1 MNLRQRLVL
10 QNVAVVG
17 ALTIVLVVTAERSR
31 IAVLIAGG
39 IALIATVFLSSSF
52 AKSVF
57 APLLRLRNVAQTI
70 TTKPDTNLRNQLDIR
85 APGEIGEIIASFK
98 LLSSQLDALETT
110 RRDFVANVSH
120 ELRTPLTIVG
130 GFAET
135 LVDDSDAPVDVRKQF
150 AEAILTNTRRM
161 QRIVDDLLDLSRIES
176 GRWVPKPIELD
187 VYAVITE
194 TVSVIESVA
203 EKKGVSIE
211 AHVSPNAKRVLVD
224 RTAFRQ
230 ILSNLIENAI
240 RHTPQGGRVIVT
252 TDIDSRWFKM
262 SVSDTGEGIPTEHLS
277 RVFER
282 FYRVDSGRARE
293 EGGTG
298 LGLAIVRHL
307 TEAHGGTVA
316 ATSEVGRGTTMT
328 VRIPVG

>member
-1 MNLRQRLVL
+1 MNLKQRLVL

-17 ALTIVLVVTAERSR
+17 ALTIVLVITAERSR

-70 TTKPDTNLRNQLDIR
+70 TTKPDTNLRNQLDIQ
-85 APGEIGEIIASFK
+85 APGEIGELITSFK

-135 LVDDSDAPVDVRKQF
+135 LVDDNDAPADVRKQF

-187 VYAVITE
+187 VHAVIME
-194 TVSVIESVA
+194 TVDIIESVA
-203 EKKGVSIE
+203 QKKGVRIE
-211 AHVSPNAKRVLVD
+211 AHVSPNAKRVLAD

-240 RHTPQGGRVIVT
+240 RHTPQGGQVTVT
-252 TDIDSRWFKM
+252 TDVDSRGFKM
-262 SVSDTGEGIPTEHLS
+262 SVSDTGEGIPAAHLS
-277 RVFER
+277 RIFER